1 MLSLD
6 FGGGFAV
13 DQAGSARRHRV
24 ELAGKKIKHRY
35 QFSIEGVRELEAFH
49 QRVLNNLKLAFSAFM
64 SGDVRMA
71 RTLIEEK
78 TGLRNA
84 ELAASESHLRRLR
97 DGRAESIE
105 TSSLHLDVLRDL
117 KRIHS
122 HICSVAYPVLEPT
135 GELHPNRLRE
145 SEPGLLAAPEGS
157 PMDTKSSAP

>member
-105 TSSLHLDVLRDL
+105 TIGHTRRITNGPQVFGTMTVHSLHCHLNSLTPASQGFALDPALRL
-117 KRIHS
+117 
-122 HICSVAYPVLEPT
+122 
-135 GELHPNRLRE
+135 LRRT
-145 SEPGLLAAPEGS
+145 AR
-157 PMDTKSSAP
+157 